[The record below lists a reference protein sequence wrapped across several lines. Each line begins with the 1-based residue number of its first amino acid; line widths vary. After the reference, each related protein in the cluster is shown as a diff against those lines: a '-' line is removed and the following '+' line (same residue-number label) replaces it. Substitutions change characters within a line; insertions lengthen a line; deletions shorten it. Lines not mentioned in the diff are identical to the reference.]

1 MLSGKMSEMSIGS
14 KDGKKK
20 KDKEEESGGT
30 KKKGL
35 LGRMKW

>member
-1 MLSGKMSEMSIGS
+1 MSEMSIGS